1 MFEVRVEAEFEAGH
15 QRGPEGEELP
25 LHHHVWQVAVR
36 ARSEDLDHIGIV
48 VDFRV
53 LRAALDE
60 VLSTLDQRVL
70 EEVDDFSGIAPTAPT
85 VAQWIFE
92 NVSAR
97 LESVEPGG
105 DVTEP
110 DSQHDFWLDAVEV
123 EADEGLRFEYR
134 PR

>member
-15 QRGPEGEELP
+15 RRGPEGEELP
-25 LHHHVWQVAVR
+25 LHHHLWQVAVR
-36 ARSEDLDHIGIV
+36 ARSEELDHIGIV

-53 LRAALDE
+53 LRAALDD

-70 EEVDDFSGIAPTAPT
+70 EDVDDFSGIAPTAAT
-85 VAQWIFE
+85 VAQWIFD

-97 LESVEPGG
+97 LENATADESS
-105 DVTEP
+105 TEP
-110 DSQHDFWLDAVEV
+110 DSQHDFWVDAVEV
-123 EADEGLRFEYR
+123 EADAGTRFEYR

>member
-15 QRGPEGEELP
+15 RRGPDGEELP

-60 VLSTLDQRVL
+60 VLSLLDQRAL
-70 EEVDDFSGIAPTAPT
+70 EDIDDFSGIAPTAPT
-85 VAQWIFE
+85 VAQWIFD
-92 NVSAR
+92 NLSAR
-97 LESVEPGG
+97 LEKPSAAE
-105 DVTEP
+105 DATEP
-110 DSQHDFWLDAVEV
+110 DKQHDFWLDAVEV